1 MKNKHFFTLLAF
13 TTLTVF
19 TLPQLG
25 FADVEGT
32 LGNIRDTLI
41 NRIMP
46 LIGAMGLCFAGFSFV
61 SGNAGAK
68 NHLYMAIF
76 GALIAFGAPSII
88 DFAKGLV
95 N

>member
-1 MKNKHFFTLLAF
+1 MKTKSFYTLL
-13 TTLTVF
+13 TITLISLVI
-19 TLPQLG
+19 LPQLG

-46 LIGAMGLCFAGFSFV
+46 LIGALGLCFAGFSFI
-61 SGNAGAK
+61 SGNASAK
-68 NHLYMAIF
+68 NHLYMAIV
-76 GALIAFGAPSII
+76 GAIVAFGAPSII
-88 DFAKGLV
+88 EFAKGMV